1 MASIDFKT
9 SSAEAASLVSVEQNM
24 RLRRGRLY
32 SALTRDEVAPTLT
45 AFPLMGVADF
55 TMPRFEANGRQ
66 RSPAV
71 CRTSASIHIPVAGLI
86 TANTLVSSL
95 L

>member
-55 TMPRFEANGRQ
+55 TMPRFEANG
-66 RSPAV
+66 PA
-71 CRTSASIHIPVAGLI
+71 AQ
-86 TANTLVSSL
+86 SSSVPDECINPHPRGWADNG
-95 L
+95 